1 MRSQHAKESGR
12 LGSSLTGRFNF
23 KRTLTGRLILRIEE
37 DVPSLWPWSRG
48 ERRQR
53 WRDAGS
59 MDLAAPELRALMDLR
74 ARSQQPPPSYPVE
87 PAVAPTGPDAMP
99 LPRSPIPA
107 KPGDGAWSLHRSPQ

>member
-1 MRSQHAKESGR
+1 MRSHHAKESSR

-48 ERRQR
+48 ERRLR

-74 ARSQQPPPSYPVE
+74 AKSQQPPPSYPVE
-87 PAVAPTGPDAMP
+87 PAAPAP
-99 LPRSPIPA
+99 LERSQPPHAALAA
-107 KPGDGAWSLHRSPQ
+107 KPGDGAWSLHKSPQ